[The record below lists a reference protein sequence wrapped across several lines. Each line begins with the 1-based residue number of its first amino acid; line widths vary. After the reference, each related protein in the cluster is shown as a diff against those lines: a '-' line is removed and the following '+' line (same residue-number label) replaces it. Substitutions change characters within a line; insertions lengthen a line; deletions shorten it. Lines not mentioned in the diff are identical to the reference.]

1 MGSQR
6 IRPHSQP
13 AHTLSRLHQ
22 TRVLPVLTLSM
33 SLSALLPPTPK
44 KQKTT
49 QEASL
54 FKAWT
59 EVEEA
64 KAAAEAAAAVVE
76 EEEEQEV
83 GPTLP
88 GQALINKAK
97 ANMGGFLLPGEGDR
111 CVRVYVCVP

>member
-1 MGSQR
+1 MC
-6 IRPHSQP
+6 
-13 AHTLSRLHQ
+13 
-22 TRVLPVLTLSM
+22 V
-33 SLSALLPPTPK
+33 
-44 KQKTT
+44 

-54 FKAWT
+54 FKAWV

-64 KAAAEAAAAVVE
+64 KVAAAEAAAAVEDE
-76 EEEEQEV
+76 EDADV

-111 CVRVYVCVP
+111 CGASGSMLAGHRCWQRACAVLGACGVVCLFIEACYHGRPCQNLLAA